1 MTTALYDAGPNG
13 FWVFLLCTI
22 IMGGATAFVTG
33 RSIAETWRPFWQ
45 IPLYATLLMLVVRFL
60 HFSLFDERL
69 LAVGNCLVDYVILL
83 TTATVGHRTMRAE
96 QLARQYYWLFAQSG
110 PLGWRRKTT

>member
-1 MTTALYDAGPNG
+1 MTTAFYDAGPNG

-45 IPLYATLLMLVVRFL
+45 VYLYALLIAAAVRFL
-60 HFSLFDERL
+60 QFALFEAKLLSPASYLIDVAIL
-69 LAVGNCLVDYVILL
+69 LAAAALGYVL
-83 TTATVGHRTMRAE
+83 TRRRIMAV
-96 QLARQYYWLFAQSG
+96 QY
-110 PLGWRRKTT
+110 GWPK